1 MQAYTARKKVTI
13 RATCHSSPLRAPRN
27 APIPRTSRRTK
38 SSQYM
43 PLLHLT
49 SQGTLSGCSSHGARR
64 LLSSQRDA
72 DDFLVVTGEDAAVR
86 VSGMSPALLAQ
97 DGRAA
102 DLFILL
108 GHQAC
113 QDQFAPRV
121 EDQRPLAGP
130 HQAHLRVVTARCDML
145 TAPL

>member
-1 MQAYTARKKVTI
+1 MQAYTARKNVTI

-43 PLLHLT
+43 SLLHLT
-49 SQGTLSGCSSHGARR
+49 SQGTLSGCSSRGARR

-72 DDFLVVTGEDAAVR
+72 DDFLVVADEDAAVGVSR
-86 VSGMSPALLAQ
+86 VSPAVPGQEA
-97 DGRAA
+97 RAA

-108 GHQAC
+108 GRQPC
-113 QDQFAPRV
+113 QDQFAPFI
-121 EDQRPLAGP
+121 E
-130 HQAHLRVVTARCDML
+130 
-145 TAPL
+145 